1 MNKIVMLDINFEY
14 GNEMQTINPVLVI
27 DKNDVVLVD
36 CGYPN
41 FLSLLEDEMKSK
53 GIDPNSL
60 TKVLITH
67 HDDDHMGSLS
77 ELKEKYPN
85 IKIVSSEIDSEYISG
100 KKKSLRLEQAEEVLK
115 DLPQEQK
122 QFGIEFCETL
132 RKVNPVNVD
141 ITVKD
146 GDYFDWGGGCQ
157 VISTPG
163 HMPGHISLYLKETNS
178 IITGDAA
185 VIENNKLVIANPQF
199 ALDLEL
205 AKKSLEKLISMNAD
219 NYYCYH
225 GGKFDSPRSAN
236 RKF

>member
-1 MNKIVMLDINFEY
+1 MNKIVMLDIKFEY
-14 GNEMQTINPVLVI
+14 GNEMRVINPVLVI

-41 FLSLLEDEMKSK
+41 FLSLIEDEMKSK

-67 HDDDHMGSLS
+67 HDDDHIGSLS

-85 IKIVSSEIDSEYISG
+85 IKVVSSEIDSEYISG

-132 RKVNPVNVD
+132 RKVKSVNVD

-157 VISTPG
+157 VVSTPG
-163 HMPGHISLYLKETNS
+163 HMPGHISLYFKETNS
-178 IITGDAA
+178 VITGDAA

-199 ALDLEL
+199 TLDLEL
-205 AKKSLEKLISMNAD
+205 AKESLEKLISMDAD
-219 NYYCYH
+219 IYYCYH
-225 GGKFDSPRSAN
+225 GGKLN
-236 RKF
+236 NHKKYQ

>member
-1 MNKIVMLDINFEY
+1 MNKILMLDINFEY
-14 GNEMQTINPVLVI
+14 GNETQTINPVLLI

-41 FLSLLEDEMKSK
+41 FLTLLEDEMKSK

-67 HDDDHMGSLS
+67 HDDDHMGALS

-85 IKIVSSEIDSEYISG
+85 IKVVASEIDSEYISG
-100 KKKSLRLEQAEEVLK
+100 KRKSLRLLQAEEVLK
-115 DLPQEQK
+115 NLSEDQK

-132 RKVNPVNVD
+132 RRIKPVNVD
-141 ITVKD
+141 IMVKD
-146 GDYFDWGGGCQ
+146 GDYFDWAGGCQ

-163 HMPGHISLYLKETNS
+163 HMPGHISLHLKETNS
-178 IITGDAA
+178 IVSGDAA
-185 VIENNKLVIANPQF
+185 VIENDKLVIANPQF

-205 AKKSLEKLISMNAD
+205 AKKSLERLISMNAD
-219 NYYCYH
+219 SYYCYH
-225 GGKFDSPRSAN
+225 GGKFDNHIENIKR
-236 RKF
+236 

>member
-14 GNEMQTINPVLVI
+14 GNEMRTINPVLVI

-41 FLSLLEDEMKSK
+41 FLSLIEDEMKSK
-53 GIDPNSL
+53 GIDPDSL

-67 HDDDHMGSLS
+67 HDDDHMGCLS

-85 IKIVSSEIDSEYISG
+85 IKVVSSEIDSKYISG

-132 RKVNPVNVD
+132 RKVESVNVD

-178 IITGDAA
+178 VITGDAA

-199 ALDLEL
+199 TLDLEQ
-205 AKKSLEKLISMNAD
+205 AKKSLEKLKSMDAD
-219 NYYCYH
+219 IYYCYH
-225 GGKFDSPRSAN
+225 GGKLN
-236 RKF
+236 NHKKNQ

>member
-1 MNKIVMLDINFEY
+1 MLDINFEY
-14 GNEMQTINPVLVI
+14 GNETQTINPVLLI

-41 FLSLLEDEMKSK
+41 FLTLLEDEMKSK

-67 HDDDHMGSLS
+67 HDDDHMGALS

-85 IKIVSSEIDSEYISG
+85 IKVVASEIDSEYISG
-100 KKKSLRLEQAEEVLK
+100 KRKSLRLLQAEEVLK
-115 DLPQEQK
+115 NLSEDQK

-132 RKVNPVNVD
+132 RRIKPVNVD
-141 ITVKD
+141 IMVKD
-146 GDYFDWGGGCQ
+146 GDYFDWAGGCQ

-163 HMPGHISLYLKETNS
+163 HMPGHISLHLKETNS
-178 IITGDAA
+178 IVSGDAA
-185 VIENNKLVIANPQF
+185 VIENDKLVIANPQF

-205 AKKSLEKLISMNAD
+205 AKKSLERLISMNAD
-219 NYYCYH
+219 SYYCYH
-225 GGKFDSPRSAN
+225 GGKFDNHIENIKR
-236 RKF
+236 

>member
-1 MNKIVMLDINFEY
+1 MNKILMLDINFEY
-14 GNEMQTINPVLVI
+14 GNEIQTINPVLLI

-41 FLSLLEDEMKSK
+41 FLTLLEDEMKSK

-67 HDDDHMGSLS
+67 HDNDHMGALS

-85 IKIVSSEIDSEYISG
+85 IKVVASEIDSEYISG
-100 KKKSLRLEQAEEVLK
+100 KRKSLRLLQAEEVLK
-115 DLPQEQK
+115 NLPQEQK

-132 RKVNPVNVD
+132 RRVKPVNVD
-141 ITVKD
+141 IMVKD
-146 GDYFDWGGGCQ
+146 GDYFDWAGGCQ

-163 HMPGHISLYLKETNS
+163 HMPGHISLHLKETNS
-178 IITGDAA
+178 IVSGDAA
-185 VIENNKLVIANPQF
+185 VIENDKLVIANPQF
-199 ALDLEL
+199 ALDFEL
-205 AKKSLEKLISMNAD
+205 AKKSLERLISMNAD

-225 GGKFDSPRSAN
+225 GGKFDNPIENIKR
-236 RKF
+236 

>member
-14 GNEMQTINPVLVI
+14 GNEMQTINPVLVM

-85 IKIVSSEIDSEYISG
+85 IKVVSSEIDREYISG

-132 RKVNPVNVD
+132 RKVKSVNVD

-199 ALDLEL
+199 TLDLEL
-205 AKKSLEKLISMNAD
+205 AKKSLEKLISINAD
-219 NYYCYH
+219 IYYCYH
-225 GGKFDSPRSAN
+225 GGKFDNP
-236 RKF
+236 KKYQ